1 MAEYW
6 AKMAVK
12 TFLDEHVPGGDP
24 DEQTKSLFHKF
35 DGEMLDKLECDM
47 APELIKGVQSVFKC
61 NADNTLVAKDTA
73 DWPDNTDAIDRV
85 VSAKMRPDVC
95 IYSTDDDHAA
105 PYTLTAE
112 ELAGRKYSEERKQ
125 NLARTRWGSMVV
137 PIELKSDISRAPFH
151 FGSSRTEETEKKIKA
166 RGQIADYATRIM
178 QRQHRLFLFMIVIC
192 KREARFLRWDRSG
205 AIVTD
210 AFDFVK
216 NPEPLH
222 TFFYRLSKMTREQH
236 GYDPTVVPA
245 DADEIALMESY
256 KDKLPQDDYLRKC
269 LNDAMERG
277 WPIQKV
283 MMRQEDVV
291 SVESWRA
298 AANKADSTGST
309 PPDTS
314 QASSACGESSPEPSS
329 DAGVSD
335 PGPHVSKDA
344 CLASASPPRCFLVG
358 KPCATSDSP
367 TGRGTNGYVAY
378 DLATGRLVFLKGAW
392 RAKTA
397 NSEIKVYEDLWKA
410 GVRCIAT
417 PICGGDVVGSD
428 GKVQQTV
435 TQKYLTDIP
444 VRIHCRLVVEEIGRP
459 LEDYEGGEDLVG
471 ALLCAL
477 IAHQDAW
484 EKARVLH
491 RDISAKNILLHI
503 NSKTASDG
511 SNTIAFLN
519 DWDLCRY
526 EKELGSATQYGRSG
540 TWQFMSALLLKFPGL
555 TPHRVSDDLE
565 SFVHVLNWFCLRFHR
580 HDHPTAALQQRVLS
594 LYDVSEK
601 DKTSKESIGGATK
614 LNLMNSGVPAASL
627 DEDGPLK
634 TLLEELAVLCKRHY
648 SGIDTKAL
656 QAKFSGRPSKKTL
669 RVASKR
675 LVIPGVVQPTHDGVA
690 CALPSGQD
698 VPQRQESEVFSSH
711 TLVVIA
717 FADALH
723 EDAWADDKTD
733 DQFANFK
740 IGTTKGQST
749 LSTGTS
755 SHSGSKRKPEETEDI
770 AETSSAK
777 KFRNGPSMSSITED
791 AAED

>member
-1 MAEYW
+1 
-6 AKMAVK
+6 
-12 TFLDEHVPGGDP
+12 
-24 DEQTKSLFHKF
+24 
-35 DGEMLDKLECDM
+35 
-47 APELIKGVQSVFKC
+47 VFQC

-73 DWPDNTDAIDRV
+73 DWPDNTDAIDRA
-85 VSAKMRPDVC
+85 VSATMRPDVC

-105 PYTLTAE
+105 PYTLTAQ

-125 NLARTRWGSMVV
+125 KLARTRWGSMVV

-151 FGSSRTEETEKKIKA
+151 FGNSRTEETEKKIKA

-314 QASSACGESSPEPSS
+314 QASSACGESSPGSSS

-392 RAKTA
+392 RARTA

-428 GKVQQTV
+428 GEVQQTV
-435 TQKYLTDIP
+435 TQKYLTDMP

-459 LEDYEGGEDLVG
+459 LEDYRGGDELVG
-471 ALLCAL
+471 ALFCAL

-491 RDISAKNILLHI
+491 RDVSAKNVLLYI
-503 NSKTASDG
+503 NSKTQLDG
-511 SNTIAFLN
+511 SIATAFLN

-555 TPHRVSDDLE
+555 TPHGVSDDLE

-580 HDHPTAALQQRVLS
+580 HDHRTVALQRLVAS

-601 DKTSKESIGGATK
+601 DETSKEAFGGAAK
-614 LNLMNSGVPAASL
+614 LILMQSGKPAVRLARH
-627 DEDGPLK
+627 GPLK
-634 TLLEELAVLCKRHY
+634 TLLEQLSALCEEHY
-648 SGIDTKAL
+648 SGIDIEAL
-656 QAKFSGRPSKKTL
+656 EANPSDTPAAKVAKPTPTVAFPEWNTRLRPNAQAHVPPSKKDAAQKVGAKVL
-669 RVASKR
+669 S
-675 LVIPGVVQPTHDGVA
+675 THKAVM
-690 CALPSGQD
+690 
-698 VPQRQESEVFSSH
+698 E
-711 TLVVIA
+711 A
-717 FADALH
+717 FADAIFGG
-723 EDAWADDKTD
+723 AVWADDKTN

-755 SHSGSKRKPEETEDI
+755 SHSGSKRKPEESEDI
-770 AETSSAK
+770 AET
-777 KFRNGPSMSSITED
+777 
-791 AAED
+791 